1 MAVQRQLRVLDGAA
15 VEGGSNACL
24 RVAFATADLKRVD
37 QHFGAAERF
46 AIYTVNPDEAILI
59 EVAEFGNLAR
69 DGDENK
75 LVEKFVVLD
84 GCAAV
89 YCQAVGGSAVRQ
101 LLGIGV
107 QPLKVAQGTAI
118 TQLLEELQAEMNHGP
133 GGWVARALKQAQKQE
148 PDRFDLMEEEGW
160 VE

>member
-1 MAVQRQLRVLDGAA
+1 MAVQRQLRVLDGA
-15 VEGGSNACL
+15 EGAADTAARL

-46 AIYTVNPDEAILI
+46 AIYAVGPDGASLL
-59 EVAEFGNLAR
+59 EVAQFGSLAK
-69 DGDENK
+69 DGNENK
-75 LVEKFVVLD
+75 LLEKFVVLD

-101 LLGIGV
+101 LLAMGV
-107 QPLKVAQGTAI
+107 QPLKVGHGTPI
-118 TQLLEELQAEMNHGP
+118 GRLLEDIREEFANGP
-133 GGWVARALKQAQKQE
+133 GGWVARALKQMEKQTLN
-148 PDRFDLMEEEGW
+148 RFDLMEEEGW